1 MKIRRSEER
10 GAVQFDWLNSKHTFS
25 FGHYYDSKWMGFGP
39 LRVIND
45 DWIDGGGGFDPHPH
59 QDMEIIS
66 YVAAGALAH
75 RDNMGNA
82 GNITAGRLQRMS
94 AGKGVIHSEHNASK
108 TEPVHLFQ
116 IWIQP
121 DVRGIAPEY
130 EELDSADA
138 PVVEGWRLFASPT
151 PGDGAMTIHQ
161 NARFLAGRL
170 AAGESLGYT
179 VAEGRQ
185 AWAHV
190 SQGGVQVNGET
201 LQEGDAAILDE
212 AGSYTFT
219 ASADAEVL
227 VFDV

>member
-1 MKIRRSEER
+1 MKVRRSKER

-66 YVAAGALAH
+66 YVTAGALAH
-75 RDNMGNA
+75 RDSMGNA

-130 EELDSADA
+130 DEMDSADA
-138 PVVEGWRLFASPT
+138 PLVDGWKLFASPT

-161 NARFLAGRL
+161 DARFLAGHI
-170 AAGESLGYT
+170 AAGATLAYT
-179 VAEGRQ
+179 VAEGRK

-190 SQGGVQVNGET
+190 SRGVVQVNGET

-212 AGSYTFT
+212 AGSYPF
-219 ASADAEVL
+219 AAIEDAEVL